1 MSAAAETELDDLTG
15 KVLLD
20 KLKVIRKLGGGG
32 MGSVYEVEHLLT
44 GHRRALKVVAPKF
57 VARPNFA
64 KRLIRE
70 ASVAGK
76 LKTPYVVETFD
87 AGMLEDGSAYVL
99 MELLEGRSLLDLLQ

>member
-1 MSAAAETELDDLTG
+1 MTASVETPDLSG

-32 MGSVYEVEHLLT
+32 MGAVYEVEHMLT
-44 GHRRALKVVAPKF
+44 GHHRALKVVAPKY

-64 KRLIRE
+64 RRLIRE

-87 AGMLEDGSAYVL
+87 AGMLDDGSAYVL